1 MIRKFFNKKFIVL
14 FFSRNIGFTLTELL
28 IVVVIIGVLATLALP
43 MLVKTIEKAKI
54 GEAISNLNLIR
65 TGQKIYFLEY
75 NTFAP
80 PRDPKTDIR
89 DLNIEDP
96 NNPSARY
103 FDYTIESVAPGEF
116 TARAQR
122 RSNAPAPYDGYYY
135 EISKDG
141 ELSSNG
147 PLI

>member
-1 MIRKFFNKKFIVL
+1 MVKRFLNKKFVL
-14 FFSRNIGFTLTELL
+14 TFFGRKIGFTLTELL

-43 MLVKTIEKAKI
+43 MLVKTIEKAKV

-75 NTFAP
+75 STFSP
-80 PRDPKTDIR
+80 GVT

-96 NNPSARY
+96 NDPSSRY
-103 FDYTIESVAPGEF
+103 FDYTIESADSSDF
-116 TARAQR
+116 TGRAQR
-122 RSNAPAPYDGYYY
+122 RNNAPNPYDTYYY

-141 ELSSNG
+141 DLSSNG